1 MSAALLLLILDLA
14 LVAGAGLFLV
24 RVIVRRGRTATNLA
38 LALLLLILDLAL
50 VAGAGLFLVRVIV
63 RRGRTATNLALALL
77 LIALAATVWY
87 TAIRTP
93 LPLP

>member
-1 MSAALLLLILDLA
+1 MSAAFLLLILDFV
-14 LVAGAGLFLV
+14 LVAGAAIFLLL
-24 RVIVRRGRTATNLA
+24 VIVRRGRIATNLA
-38 LALLLLILDLAL
+38 LA
-50 VAGAGLFLVRVIV
+50 V
-63 RRGRTATNLALALL
+63 L